1 MTTYAVSGSPSVCTI
16 LSDVFSG
23 STNYT
28 LNLGQGVIDSSSD
41 DSARWG
47 EIIAGQRNWTIEIE
61 GLYIYTDLAQIY
73 LEQHLTDEEPERVV
87 LAFTPVDEK
96 VFQGNGLVATIYCVS
111 SFEDAIKINVDIRG
125 TGLLVATES

>member
-1 MTTYAVSGSPSVCTI
+1 MTTYAVSRSPSVCTI
-16 LSDVFSG
+16 LSDIFSG
-23 STNYT
+23 YTNYKLS
-28 LNLGQGVIDSSSD
+28 LNQEVIELSSD

-47 EIIAGQRNWTIEIE
+47 EILAGHRSWSMEIE

>member
-1 MTTYAVSGSPSVCTI
+1 VTTYAVSGSPSVCTI